1 MGYYF
6 ILRRLELS
14 VDLFFDKI
22 VEGKAEIDENSK
34 NMLMSAQEI
43 KQTMGEMRDVFSEE
57 QDVYL
62 KSLEAYEFN
71 KKNGFYDKGFGII
84 EGWFMRNI
92 YLAIH
97 LRRYEEYFDILH
109 RVERKLDQGMRMLN
123 FRLATSK

>member
-6 ILRRLELS
+6 ILKKLELS
-14 VDLFFDKI
+14 VDLFYDKI
-22 VEGKAEIDENSK
+22 VEGKAEVDETSK
-34 NMLMSAQEI
+34 NMLLSAQEI

-84 EGWFMRNI
+84 EGWFMRKI
-92 YLAIH
+92 YLAIN
-97 LRRYEEYFDILH
+97 LRRYEEYFDILL

-123 FRLATSK
+123 FRLATRK

>member
-6 ILRRLELS
+6 ILKRLELS
-14 VDLFFDKI
+14 VDLFYDKI
-22 VEGKAEIDENSK
+22 VEGKAEVDETSK

-57 QDVYL
+57 QDRYL
-62 KSLEAYEFN
+62 KSLEAYESN
-71 KKNGFYDKGFGII
+71 KRNGFYGKGFGII
-84 EGWFMRNI
+84 EGWFMRKI
-92 YLAIH
+92 YLAIN
-97 LRRYEEYFDILH
+97 LRRYEEYFDILL

>member
-6 ILRRLELS
+6 ILKKLELS
-14 VDLFFDKI
+14 VDLFYDKI
-22 VEGKAEIDENSK
+22 VEGKAEVDENSK

-57 QDVYL
+57 QDGYL

-71 KKNGFYDKGFGII
+71 KRNGFYSKGFGII
-84 EGWFMRNI
+84 EGWFMRKI
-92 YLAIH
+92 YLAIN
-97 LRRYEEYFDILH
+97 LRRYEEYFDILL

>member
-71 KKNGFYDKGFGII
+71 KKNGFYDKGVGII

-97 LRRYEEYFDILH
+97 LRRYEEYFDILL